1 MSYRAVAEYGS
12 GIRPERDKEYG
23 RQREE
28 RVAHPIVVMK
38 LVWNESS
45 EKRSSRQL
53 FPTPVHTPAPAL
65 NTRSLGD
72 ERLIVQVT

>member
-1 MSYRAVAEYGS
+1 M
-12 GIRPERDKEYG
+12 
-23 RQREE
+23 
-28 RVAHPIVVMK
+28 AHPIVVMK